1 MEPDLNVMVHNNRKI
16 CIQLEHLTT
25 KDMAHKGFTAA
36 QGSMLL
42 YILHHYGKGI
52 SLTEIQQNLGGS
64 MASLSSML
72 KRLKRSGYIRVEN
85 SPDDDR
91 KKLLFPTE
99 QALQVQ
105 EFLEEAYKNSC
116 DHIFDGFSDP
126 EIREFD
132 RMQKKILGNLSKY
145 GKNQ

>member
-1 MEPDLNVMVHNNRKI
+1 M
-16 CIQLEHLTT
+16 
-25 KDMAHKGFTAA
+25 
-36 QGSMLL
+36 
-42 YILHHYGKGI
+42 
-52 SLTEIQQNLGGS
+52 
-64 MASLSSML
+64 
-72 KRLKRSGYIRVEN
+72 EN

-105 EFLEEAYKNSC
+105 EFLEEAFQNSC
-116 DHIFDGFSDP
+116 DQVFDGFSDP